1 MKRIGL
7 IGGLSWE
14 STSSYYSLFH
24 RFTSERAA
32 AWAQPHLIID
42 SLDFSEI
49 VALQRLD
56 DWDATGEILADS
68 ARRLEAAGAT
78 VLGIGA
84 NTMHLNFSVVADAVS
99 IPVLDIRD
107 AVIAN
112 VNSIGASSV
121 SLLGTKYLLDRD
133 FYSGYLDER
142 GISVVRPTPDEVEE
156 LQTIIFTELTQGIVT
171 GASRNRF
178 LEIAAH
184 CRERGGDVVALC
196 CTEFGMFVDEDTA
209 SWPYVD
215 STAAHVRALLDYDGG

>member
-14 STSSYYSLFH
+14 STGSYYSKFH
-24 RFTSERAA
+24 ELTSERAA
-32 AWAQPHLIID
+32 PWVQPRLIID

-49 VALQRLD
+49 VALQRLG

-68 ARRLEAAGAT
+68 ARRLQAAGAT

-84 NTMHLNFSVVADAVS
+84 NTMHLNFAQVAGAVD

-107 AVIAN
+107 AVVSQVTAM
-112 VNSIGASSV
+112 GASSV
-121 SLLGTKYLLDRD
+121 SLLGTKYLFDGD
-133 FYSGYLDER
+133 FYSGHLRER
-142 GISVVRPTPDEVEE
+142 GLTVVKPTSQEVED
-156 LQTIIFTELTQGIVT
+156 LQSIIFNELTRGVVT
-171 GASRNRF
+171 ESSTTRF
-178 LEIAAH
+178 MEIAAH

-196 CTEFGMFVDEDTA
+196 CTEFAMLVSARSA
-209 SWPYVD
+209 SWPFVE